1 MHPATPENG
10 RKASTRPGL
19 LENSFST
26 RKQPPELLRKVHRR
40 RLPWRNLGV
49 IFVLRAEGDLGPIGI
64 AIRQAIRFVE
74 RSSLPATW
82 RRMTRIPVSSCRRAR
97 SNVSPGSSVP
107 PGRSHFPGLTGSSA
121 ERFRRRILPAPS
133 RMSAETAR

>member
-40 RLPWRNLGV
+40 RLPWRDPGV

-64 AIRQAIRFVE
+64 AIRQAIRFVA
-74 RSSLPATW
+74 RSSSPAT
-82 RRMTRIPVSSCRRAR
+82 
-97 SNVSPGSSVP
+97 
-107 PGRSHFPGLTGSSA
+107 
-121 ERFRRRILPAPS
+121 
-133 RMSAETAR
+133 

>member
-40 RLPWRNLGV
+40 RLPWRDPGV
-49 IFVLRAEGDLGPIGI
+49 ILVLRAEGDLGPIGI
-64 AIRQAIRFVE
+64 AIRQAPTPAV
-74 RSSLPATW
+74 SLAAWVATGIVAVLLVW
-82 RRMTRIPVSSCRRAR
+82 SVVRPLRLPVSADTRLA
-97 SNVSPGSSVP
+97 
-107 PGRSHFPGLTGSSA
+107 A
-121 ERFRRRILPAPS
+121 
-133 RMSAETAR
+133 